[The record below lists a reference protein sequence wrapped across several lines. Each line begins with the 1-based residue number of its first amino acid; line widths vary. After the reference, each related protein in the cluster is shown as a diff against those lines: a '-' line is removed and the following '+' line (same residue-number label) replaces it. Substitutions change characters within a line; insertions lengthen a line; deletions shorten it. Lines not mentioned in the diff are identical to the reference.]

1 MTAQDTP
8 SARTPGI
15 VRFAVWLTFFNTWV
29 LFEETVVDRY
39 GLWEYMPYYRV
50 GRLCSWDIGAMAK
63 GSRPVP
69 TDQRAPGDLRTTDL
83 PSEFRPPMR
92 QQMRGAPCGSRGKIY
107 HKSATTPAEMSHRHI
122 ASGFWTSA
130 AASDTMSAEPG

>member
-1 MTAQDTP
+1 MTVQDTS

-50 GRLCSWDIGAMAK
+50 GRLCSWDIGAMALL
-63 GSRPVP
+63 GFVVWRM
-69 TDQRAPGDLRTTDL
+69 
-83 PSEFRPPMR
+83 FRKR
-92 QQMRGAPCGSRGKIY
+92 
-107 HKSATTPAEMSHRHI
+107 
-122 ASGFWTSA
+122 
-130 AASDTMSAEPG
+130 